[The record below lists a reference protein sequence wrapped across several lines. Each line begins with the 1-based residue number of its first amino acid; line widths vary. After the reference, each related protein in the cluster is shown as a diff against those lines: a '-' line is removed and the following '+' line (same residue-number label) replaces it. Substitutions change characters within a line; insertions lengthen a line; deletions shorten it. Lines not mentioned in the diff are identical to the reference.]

1 MGDKNGSGGAFM
13 AGFILGGLVG
23 AAAALL
29 LSPQP
34 GKMTRE
40 QLVERTSGL
49 QEQLGPL
56 AERTAG
62 VRERAG
68 GLATKVQ
75 EQVGPLGEKTAGVR
89 ERAGELATKVQER
102 GKILVEEMQA
112 GEEGAEPTEEEA
124 EPPEEAEQA

>member
-1 MGDKNGSGGAFM
+1 M
-13 AGFILGGLVG
+13 AGFVLGGLVG

-34 GKMTRE
+34 GETTR
-40 QLVERTSGL
+40 QQILGRTSGL
-49 QEQLGPL
+49 QDRLGPL
-56 AERTAG
+56 GERTAS

-68 GLATKVQ
+68 ELASKVQ

-89 ERAGELATKVQER
+89 ERAGELASKVQER

-112 GEEGAEPTEEEA
+112 SGEEGQPTEEEA
-124 EPPEEAEQA
+124 ESAEEEKEA